1 MPATNF
7 DLQGVEKRA
16 KDRLD
21 MAGPQPAN
29 LIVNGGRPYAP
40 KLPGTDIGG
49 PPAEMKMPF
58 MAPGAA
64 AAPAAP
70 TLPGTPAPR
79 LAPRMPGT
87 EIGEPRNPLGGMSPV
102 SPLGGMPSTSPLGGM
117 PTTSISSRGG
127 PMSYSQQGVGTTSPM
142 AYAVGRGRRDV
153 GTRIL
158 ERLAR
163 RGNAAAAGQL
173 AGQTF
178 QAQQTQGERGF
189 TVARDRVRRAD
200 EMTDYQVR
208 RGDEVADRESERTW
222 QGQREDA
229 QNRRRDDEYRIRR
242 ADELQDYGRQRS
254 DEIADRDAESI
265 VGDATLPVQGGSVP
279 AVRTKGGGVK
289 MAGGFMPT
297 PKEAPDLSKYG
308 NDPNL
313 RIKSVDSTGKT
324 VFERIDDKA
333 EKPLIEWKD
342 IMGTSTPHQLV
353 TDPKTGEQYWRKMR
367 VVDANGDGV
376 VSPAEKAAAAAPAA
390 AAETPKAPVKKA
402 AGSNSFLGKVK

>member
-64 AAPAAP
+64 AGP
-70 TLPGTPAPR
+70 
-79 LAPRMPGT
+79 
-87 EIGEPRNPLGGMSPV
+87 GEPRNPLGGMSPV
-102 SPLGGMPSTSPLGGM
+102 SPLGGVSSQSPLGGM

-242 ADELQDYGRQRS
+242 ADELQDYGRKRS

-313 RIKSVDSTGKT
+313 RIKSVDSTGKAT
-324 VFERIDDKA
+324 WERVDDKGK
-333 EKPLIEWKD
+333 EPVIEWVKGEGLTTGQVPYQRMID
-342 IMGTSTPHQLV
+342 AE
-353 TDPKTGEQYWRKMR
+353 TGEVTFRKVR
-367 VVDANGDGV
+367 VIDRDGDGV

-390 AAETPKAPVKKA
+390 AAEAPKAQVKA
-402 AGSNSFLGKVK
+402 APTPTAGGQTTGGIKYKLKA